1 MKISII
7 GSGAFGLALAT
18 MFNKNE
24 NNNIYIWSKFQEE
37 IDNLKNENKFMNV
50 DLSKKNNYTTNMEEC
65 LNNSNLIII
74 AIPVAFIND
83 TTKLIKEYYNN
94 IPILVASKGIEQKT
108 NLFAIDIVK
117 NIINTNDIG
126 VISGGTFAIDML
138 QNKPMGLTLATTS
151 NILKET
157 INKTLKNENLDIQ
170 YTKDIIGTELC
181 GSYKNIIAIA
191 SGIITGLEYGDS
203 SKFYIITK
211 AIYELENIIVS
222 LHGDK
227 ETILSYAGIDDIYMT
242 CSSTHSRNFTLGTL
256 IGKRKQKEIEDYK
269 QKNTIEGLYTTKS
282 IYELLDDKKINSK
295 FINIMYEIL
304 YNNKDVTLLIDY
316 LKRN

>member
-50 DLSKKNNYTTNMEEC
+50 DLSKKYNYTTNMEEC

-242 CSSTHSRNFTLGTL
+242 CSSTNSRNFTLGTL